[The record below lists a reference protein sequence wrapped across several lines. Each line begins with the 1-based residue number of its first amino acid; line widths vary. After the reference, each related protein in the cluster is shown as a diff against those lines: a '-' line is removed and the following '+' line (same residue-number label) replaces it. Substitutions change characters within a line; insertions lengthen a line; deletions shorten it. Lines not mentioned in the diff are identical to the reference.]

1 MRQFVLAATLSPMA
15 LLASCG
21 NAASGDS
28 AQTQSTPMPSETISV
43 SSGQDLNAQ
52 DYGTFDEPWAA
63 EFAPGTDTLFITERG
78 GTIKFVDTA
87 NGTQGTVTGV
97 PEVDYGGQGG
107 LGDIAFL
114 PSESS
119 SSLDRRTIYLSW
131 AEAGEGDTRGAV
143 VGRGTLECA
152 QTNACAIE
160 GLEVIW
166 RQAPKVTGRG
176 HYSHRLAFSSD
187 ERYLFVASGDRQKMQ
202 PAQDTS
208 NNLGSIVRLNLD
220 GSTAAGNPLA
230 GEGGISAQL
239 WSWGHRNILG
249 LQFDGQGRLW
259 DLEHGPAGGDELN
272 LVQSGGNYGWPEV
285 SGGDHYDGKPI
296 PRNSTRDDFIKP
308 AVNWTPVIAPG
319 DFIFYS
325 GDQFAGWKGAAVI
338 AAMKPSALVV
348 VTIDGESARETH
360 RIPFE
365 KRLREIVQGPD
376 GAIWVLEDKEGG
388 RLLKLTPG

>member
-87 NGTQGTVTGV
+87 NGTQGTVTGG

-176 HYSHRLAFSSD
+176 HYSHRLAFSPD

-348 VTIDGESARETH
+348 VTIDGESARETQ

>member
-63 EFAPGTDTLFITERG
+63 EFAPGTEKLFITERE

-87 NGTQGTVTGV
+87 NGTQGTVTGA

-176 HYSHRLAFSSD
+176 HYSHRLAFSPD

-296 PRNSTRDDFIKP
+296 PRNSTRDNFIKP

-348 VTIDGESARETH
+348 VTIDGESARETQ

>member
-1 MRQFVLAATLSPMA
+1 
-15 LLASCG
+15 
-21 NAASGDS
+21 
-28 AQTQSTPMPSETISV
+28 MPSETISV

-87 NGTQGTVTGV
+87 NGTQGTVTGA

-152 QTNACAIE
+152 QANACAID

-176 HYSHRLAFSSD
+176 HYSHRLAFSPD
-187 ERYLFVASGDRQKMQ
+187 ERYLFVAHGDRQKMQ
-202 PAQDTS
+202 PAQDRS

-272 LVQSGGNYGWPEV
+272 LVQSGGN
-285 SGGDHYDGKPI
+285 SGYLRMKVCSTRQSLELKSLLFTTRAGLYPI
-296 PRNSTRDDFIKP
+296 PVPSVPKRGVCR
-308 AVNWTPVIAPG
+308 PV
-319 DFIFYS
+319 
-325 GDQFAGWKGAAVI
+325 
-338 AAMKPSALVV
+338 L
-348 VTIDGESARETH
+348 
-360 RIPFE
+360 
-365 KRLREIVQGPD
+365 
-376 GAIWVLEDKEGG
+376 
-388 RLLKLTPG
+388 